1 MSAAPGREERP
12 LRIDLHTHTHY
23 SPDGIT
29 SPQRFVTACRRKRI
43 TCVAVTDHNTIRG
56 ALAVKEIAP
65 CLPAGRPFRV
75 IVGAEIRS
83 REGEIIGLFLSEE
96 VPPGLSAQETI
107 ERIRAQG
114 GIVSLPHPLDR
125 FRGGVGAEGLARL
138 APLVDIVEV
147 MNARTTLAR
156 DNDEAARLAEEHGLV
171 GVAVSDAHSPWE
183 IGRAYVEAPGFEG
196 PRELLEA
203 LRWGTLAGRPSTKL
217 VHLISRFAVLRR
229 KLGWKPADA

>member
-1 MSAAPGREERP
+1 MSAAPGDAEP
-12 LRIDLHTHTHY
+12 LQRIDLHTHTYY

-29 SPQRFVTACRRKRI
+29 SPKRFVEACRRKGL

-65 CLPAGRPFRV
+65 FPV
-75 IVGAEIRS
+75 IAGAEIRS

-96 VPPGLSAQETI
+96 VPAGLSATETI

-114 GIVSLPHPLDR
+114 GLVSLPHPLDR
-125 FRGGVGAEGLARL
+125 FRGGVGAERLAQL

-147 MNARTTLAR
+147 MNARTTLGR
-156 DNDEAARLAEEHGLV
+156 DNDEAARLAAEHGLA

-183 IGRAYVEAPGFEG
+183 LGRAYVEAPHFEG
-196 PRELLEA
+196 PQEFLEA
-203 LRWGTLAGRPSTKL
+203 LRWATCVGRPSSPL
-217 VHLISRFAVLRR
+217 VHLISRYAVLRR
-229 KLGWKPADA
+229 KLGWRPG

>member
-29 SPQRFVTACRRKRI
+29 SPQRFVTACQRKGI
-43 TCVAVTDHNTIRG
+43 NCVAVTDHNTIRG
-56 ALAVKEIAP
+56 ALAVKKIA
-65 CLPAGRPFRV
+65 PFRV

-83 REGEIIGLFLSEE
+83 RDGEIIGLFLSKE
-96 VPPGLSAQETI
+96 VPPDLSAQETI

-114 GIVSLPHPLDR
+114 GSVSLPHPLDR
-125 FRGGVGAEGLARL
+125 FRGGVGADGLARL
-138 APLVDIVEV
+138 APLVDIIEV

-183 IGRAYVEAPGFEG
+183 IGQAYVEAARFES
-196 PRELLEA
+196 PQELLEA
-203 LRWGTLAGRPSTKL
+203 LRRGTPVGRPSTKL
-217 VHLISRFAVLRR
+217 VHLISRYAVLRR

>member
-29 SPQRFVTACRRKRI
+29 SPQRFVTACRRKGI

-56 ALAVKEIAP
+56 ALAVNEIA
-65 CLPAGRPFRV
+65 PFRV

-107 ERIRAQG
+107 ERIRAQD

-125 FRGGVGAEGLARL
+125 FRGGVGAERLARL

-156 DNDEAARLAEEHGLV
+156 DNDEAARLAEKHGLV
-171 GVAVSDAHSPWE
+171 AIAVSDAHSPWE
-183 IGRAYVEAPGFEG
+183 IGQAYVEADSFES
-196 PRELLEA
+196 PQELLEA
-203 LRWGTLAGRPSTKL
+203 LRRGTLVGRPSTKL
-217 VHLISRFAVLRR
+217 VHLISRYAVLRR
-229 KLGWKPADA
+229 KLGWKPVDA